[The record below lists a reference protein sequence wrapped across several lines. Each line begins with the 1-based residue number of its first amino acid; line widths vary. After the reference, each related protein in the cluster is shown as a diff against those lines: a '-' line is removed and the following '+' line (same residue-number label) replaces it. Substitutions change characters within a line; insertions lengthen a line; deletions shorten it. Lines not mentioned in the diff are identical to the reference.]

1 MAMKGNTTSSSRN
14 LAAMVEEADYCPPL
28 SPIRIPK
35 FNPFAASDVPPTP
48 RHSTMWKRTAAAAAG
63 GPFTTGVPCNP
74 ETGVGLLAAV
84 VAPASAY
91 LRVAEAARPAAEE
104 QLLAAARL
112 RAFRNATVR
121 GIMAVSTD
129 DLCCNGACDTPYCG
143 GSRRAPP
150 LAADGGAMADAGCCH
165 CCRPFDG
172 QYIYMYMGLAFCRM
186 ACRYDFFM
194 ERLYEVRQ
202 REFSAAAPAR
212 SRRRVT
218 GGVKLVTESE
228 KKMFWKMFFT

>member
-1 MAMKGNTTSSSRN
+1 MAMKGNKTSSSRN
-14 LAAMVEEADYCPPL
+14 LAAMAEEADSCPPL

-48 RHSTMWKRTAAAAAG
+48 RHSTMWKRTAAAAG

-104 QLLAAARL
+104 QLLAAARV

-143 GSRRAPP
+143 GSRRRRRRHGRRRLLP
-150 LAADGGAMADAGCCH
+150 LL
-165 CCRPFDG
+165 PSLW
-172 QYIYMYMGLAFCRM
+172 GLAFCRM
-186 ACRYDFFM
+186 DCRYDFFM

-202 REFSAAAPAR
+202 RAFSAAAPPR